1 MEQFVPKYTE
11 DTEQQAVIRWAAFQS
26 GGWPEL
32 ENLYHVPNE
41 GKRGKKAAGIAK
53 ALGLKA
59 GVPDL
64 ILDYPKGIYHG
75 LRIEMKVLPN
85 RPTQSQLEWMQRMQ
99 DAGYMVAIC
108 YDSESAI
115 ALITEYIKLTAG
127 EGLHLPLHSK
137 YKIPALKHQSS
148 KLERKQK

>member
-1 MEQFVPKYTE
+1 MQQFAPKYTE
-11 DTEQQAVIRWAAFQS
+11 DAEQQAVIHWAAFQS

-41 GKRGKKAAGIAK
+41 GKRGKKAAGMAK

-85 RPTQSQLEWMQRMQ
+85 RPTQSQLEWLNRMQ
-99 DAGYMVAIC
+99 DAGYFTAIC

-115 ALITEYIKLTAG
+115 ALIAAYIKLSTG
-127 EGLHLPLHSK
+127 ESLHLPMHSK
-137 YKIPALKHQSS
+137 YGVPALK
-148 KLERKQK
+148 RK

>member
-1 MEQFVPKYTE
+1 MQQFAPKYTE
-11 DTEQQAVIRWAAFQS
+11 DAEQQAVIRWAAFQAA
-26 GGWPEL
+26 GWPEL

-41 GKRGKKAAGIAK
+41 GKRGKKAASMAK

-85 RPTQSQLEWMQRMQ
+85 RPTQSQLEWLNRMQ
-99 DAGYMVAIC
+99 DAGYFTAIC

-115 ALITEYIKLTAG
+115 ALITAYIKLPDG
-127 EGLHLPLHSK
+127 ESLHLPMHSK
-137 YKIPALKHQSS
+137 YGVPALK
-148 KLERKQK
+148 RK

>member
-1 MEQFVPKYTE
+1 MDGFAPKYTE
-11 DTEQQAVIRWAAFQS
+11 DAEQQAVILWAAFQS

-41 GKRGKKAAGIAK
+41 GKRGKKAAGMAK

-85 RPTQSQLEWMQRMQ
+85 RPTQNQLEWLQRMQ
-99 DAGYMVAIC
+99 NAGYFTAIC

-115 ALITEYIKLTAG
+115 ALITAYIKLSTG
-127 EGLHLPLHSK
+127 ESLHLPLHPK
-137 YKIPALKHQSS
+137 YGVPALKH
-148 KLERKQK
+148 K

>member
-1 MEQFVPKYTE
+1 MQQFAPKYTE
-11 DTEQQAVIRWAAFQS
+11 DAEQQAVIRWAAFQS

-41 GKRGKKAAGIAK
+41 GKRGKKAAGMAK

-85 RPTQSQLEWMQRMQ
+85 RPTQSQLEWLNRMQ
-99 DAGYMVAIC
+99 DAGYFTAIC

-115 ALITEYIKLTAG
+115 ALITAYIKLSTG
-127 EGLHLPLHSK
+127 ESLHLPMHSK
-137 YKIPALKHQSS
+137 YGVPALK
-148 KLERKQK
+148 RK